1 MTRHRDP
8 ATTPAIEQSS
18 NEHKHQATQSALRVK
33 GRFSKKQILNILREH
48 AGGVSARELC
58 RRYDISATSFYK
70 WRAKYNHELTGQPNQ
85 PADGRLLSLMEESL
99 RLRRLLGE
107 ALLEN
112 ALLKEMLAKKG
123 R

>member
-1 MTRHRDP
+1 MQQSIQKHEPTRW
-8 ATTPAIEQSS
+8 AQ
-18 NEHKHQATQSALRVK
+18 KVK
-33 GRFSKKQILNILREH
+33 GRFSKTQIMNILREH

-58 RRYDISATSFYK
+58 RRHDISATSFYK
-70 WRAKYNHELTGQPNQ
+70 WRAKYGDELTGQPKQ
-85 PADGRLLSLMEESL
+85 PAEGRLLSLMEESL

-123 R
+123 K